1 MALAIARVI
10 FVLTVYPWTIWLKRP
25 ALKYVL
31 AGRNLVGQIHHE
43 ETLHRMQDI
52 NAASRV
58 HPRTSRCFQSTP
70 EIDAV

>member
-1 MALAIARVI
+1 M
-10 FVLTVYPWTIWLKRP
+10 KHP
-25 ALKYVL
+25 ALKYAL

-43 ETLHRMQDI
+43 ETPHRMQDI
-52 NAASRV
+52 NVASRV